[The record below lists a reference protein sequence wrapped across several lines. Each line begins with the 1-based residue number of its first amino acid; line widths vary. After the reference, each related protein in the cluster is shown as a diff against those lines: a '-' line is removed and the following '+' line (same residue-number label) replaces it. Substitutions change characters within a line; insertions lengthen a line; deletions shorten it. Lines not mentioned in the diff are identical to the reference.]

1 MVLKRVFIV
10 GSLSFIFALQG
21 WGQASGKHDTILA
34 NYELVQEF
42 QEFTLGGKLSNNS
55 LSIYPREINDTD
67 NFWFDFQTT
76 AGKDYYYVMPAA
88 GKREP
93 LFDKS
98 KMAMQLSEFTKG
110 VVDKNKLDIS
120 SITFSKDQRSFEF
133 DYKGKQYSYNR
144 LTGKLTIVEK
154 KEEKKESSDPS
165 YTWMNFSP
173 DKKYILYAK
182 NHNLYV
188 KGNKSLGVD
197 TTEVQL
203 TTDGMK
209 DFSYAREDD
218 YEPAEDGEVPTLAR
232 WCPDNRHVYAVRD
245 DNRLLRDFWVINSIE
260 DSPSLVKYKYEF
272 PGDKYVTQND
282 LTIIDIV
289 EKTAK
294 KAKVDKWKDQYV
306 MPLHVTSDSKYL
318 FFERTKRTWD
328 EVDVCSVNLST
339 LEVKEIIHEEDKP
352 YRDPHARNVAILND
366 GKDILFRS
374 ERTGWGHYYHYDG
387 DGNLKNVMTS
397 GEWVTGYINSIDTL
411 KRKVYLYGYGKDKKV
426 NPFYYMLFEVDIDK
440 EGVTPLSTEDG
451 QHNVNFLKSH
461 NYYIDTYS
469 RVDMEPK
476 IMLKDR
482 KGKVIMELAKPD
494 LDLVYASGWK
504 KPERFVVKAAD
515 NITDLY
521 GVMWKPSD
529 FNPEKKY
536 PIISVVYPGPYFGF
550 VPTNFT
556 LDDSYC
562 TRMAQL
568 GFIVITVG
576 HRGDTPMRG
585 KAYHRYGYGNM
596 RDYPLADDKYAI
608 EQLAQRHSFIN
619 GKKVGIYGHSGGGFM
634 AAAAIFTYP
643 DFYTAAVSFS
653 GDHDNSIYNRG
664 WGECY
669 NGVKEVEKVVKDSLG
684 NETKEYEYKFSV
696 KSNAEIAKNLKGH
709 LMLVTGD
716 MDKNVNPAH
725 TYRVAQALIEAGK
738 DFDMLV
744 IPGAG
749 HGYGSADKY
758 FEKKMYRFFAKH
770 LLGDNRADYWGDINC
785 TK

>member
-1 MVLKRVFIV
+1 MKRKI
-10 GSLSFIFALQG
+10 
-21 WGQASGKHDTILA
+21 
-34 NYELVQEF
+34 
-42 QEFTLGGKLSNNS
+42 
-55 LSIYPREINDTD
+55 R
-67 NFWFDFQTT
+67 
-76 AGKDYYYVMPAA
+76 
-88 GKREP
+88 
-93 LFDKS
+93 
-98 KMAMQLSEFTKG
+98 
-110 VVDKNKLDIS
+110 
-120 SITFSKDQRSFEF
+120 
-133 DYKGKQYSYNR
+133 
-144 LTGKLTIVEK
+144 
-154 KEEKKESSDPS
+154 
-165 YTWMNFSP
+165 
-173 DKKYILYAK
+173 
-182 NHNLYV
+182 
-188 KGNKSLGVD
+188 
-197 TTEVQL
+197 
-203 TTDGMK
+203 
-209 DFSYAREDD
+209 
-218 YEPAEDGEVPTLAR
+218 
-232 WCPDNRHVYAVRD
+232 
-245 DNRLLRDFWVINSIE
+245 
-260 DSPSLVKYKYEF
+260 
-272 PGDKYVTQND
+272 
-282 LTIIDIV
+282 
-289 EKTAK
+289 
-294 KAKVDKWKDQYV
+294 
-306 MPLHVTSDSKYL
+306 
-318 FFERTKRTWD
+318 
-328 EVDVCSVNLST
+328 
-339 LEVKEIIHEEDKP
+339 
-352 YRDPHARNVAILND
+352 
-366 GKDILFRS
+366 
-374 ERTGWGHYYHYDG
+374 
-387 DGNLKNVMTS
+387 KNVFET
-397 GEWVTGYINSIDTL
+397 NSSSSHSLT
-411 KRKVYLYGYGKDKKV
+411 
-426 NPFYYMLFEVDIDK
+426 IDK

-643 DFYTAAVSFS
+643 DFYTAAVSCS
-653 GDHDNSIYNRG
+653 GNHDNSIYNRG